1 MGKIKNTDN
10 MTEIKGEPIYTSLP
24 IISDENTVPTSGVQ
38 TAVATLAPSSSN
50 TVDSKINYVSE
61 KYNAESID
69 KDDSDDYQNKNS
81 QRVAAGWFGGVVGC
95 IIGGPILAL
104 IAGFGTAHLTKRK
117 DIWGET
123 SRAAGDIALFAKEK
137 YDEISE
143 KHSKSKD

>member
-1 MGKIKNTDN
+1 MG
-10 MTEIKGEPIYTSLP
+10 
-24 IISDENTVPTSGVQ
+24 ISDENTVSTNGVQ
-38 TAVATLAPSSSN
+38 TAVATWAPSSSN

-69 KDDSDDYQNKNS
+69 NDDSDDSQNKNS

-137 YDEISE
+137 YDEIS
-143 KHSKSKD
+143 